1 MCVRIH
7 FVFINSFKNGEV
19 SLNKFRSR
27 QVNTQART
35 KNKITLALS
44 SVEEFRDFLNM
55 FAEFYNNLGEYF
67 WGIL

>member
-1 MCVRIH
+1 
-7 FVFINSFKNGEV
+7 V
-19 SLNKFRSR
+19 SKIFSLTDLETV

-55 FAEFYNNLGEYF
+55 FAEFYNNLGE
-67 WGIL
+67 

>member
-1 MCVRIH
+1 MLTGARLLSH
-7 FVFINSFKNGEV
+7 SAT
-19 SLNKFRSR
+19 L

-55 FAEFYNNLGEYF
+55 FAEFYNNLGKN
-67 WGIL
+67 IR